1 MSQRKKIALVG
12 AGNIGGEL
20 AALAARQELGDV
32 WLFDIPEK
40 LGLAQGKALDLEQN
54 GAVLGYDAA
63 IRGTAD
69 WDDLAGSDVVIVT
82 AGIPRKPGMSRDDL
96 LSVNLKIIRSVAGN
110 LRTRCPNA
118 FVIVVSNPLDAM
130 VYAMKEVTGFPPERV
145 VGMAGVLDSAR
156 LQLFLAQAAGVAVK
170 DVRAMVLGG
179 HGDTM
184 VPVPSYCTING
195 IPVRQLVSAD
205 KLTAIFERTRNGGAE
220 VVKLMG
226 TSAYYAPAAS
236 AIQMARAFLHDEK
249 RLIPC
254 AAFLRGE
261 YGYQDLY
268 IGVPVILGG
277 SGVEKVVEIALEPG
291 EKQMLD
297 NSAKAVRE
305 LIEASKRLLVC
316 RNAVADLPASPGP
329 EAIIRA
335 LGSPIVHSC
344 RTPRARR
351 TRGRAPIS
359 RRTSFSLVARAR
371 YGGHGQRAHSPR
383 SVDGSPGFT

>member
-32 WLFDIPEK
+32 LLFDIPEK
-40 LGLAQGKALDLEQN
+40 LGVAQGKALDLEQN
-54 GAVLGYDAA
+54 GAVLGYDAS
-63 IRGTAD
+63 IRGTSN
-69 WDDLAGSDVVIVT
+69 WDDLTGADVVIVT
-82 AGIPRKPGMSRDDL
+82 AGVPRKPGMSRDDL
-96 LSVNLKIIRSVAGN
+96 LSINLKIIRSVAEN

-130 VYAMKEVTGFPPERV
+130 VYAMKEGTGFAPERV
-145 VGMAGVLDSAR
+145 VGMAGILDSAR

-184 VPVPSYCTING
+184 VPVPSYCTVNG
-195 IPVRQLVSAD
+195 IPARQLVSAD
-205 KLTAIFERTRNGGAE
+205 KLAAIIERTRNGGAE

-249 RLIPC
+249 RLVPC
-254 AAFLRGE
+254 AAYLRGE

-277 SGVEKVVEIALEPG
+277 SGVEKIVEIALDPS

-305 LIEASKRLLVC
+305 LIEASKRL
-316 RNAVADLPASPGP
+316 
-329 EAIIRA
+329 
-335 LGSPIVHSC
+335 
-344 RTPRARR
+344 
-351 TRGRAPIS
+351 
-359 RRTSFSLVARAR
+359 
-371 YGGHGQRAHSPR
+371 
-383 SVDGSPGFT
+383 

>member
-1 MSQRKKIALVG
+1 
-12 AGNIGGEL
+12 
-20 AALAARQELGDV
+20 
-32 WLFDIPEK
+32 LFDIPEK
-40 LGLAQGKALDLEQN
+40 LGVAQGKALDLEQN

-63 IRGTAD
+63 IRGTAN

-96 LSVNLKIIRSVAGN
+96 LSVNLKIIRSVAEN

-145 VGMAGVLDSAR
+145 VGMAGILDSAR

-195 IPVRQLVSAD
+195 IPARQLVSAD
-205 KLTAIFERTRNGGAE
+205 KLAAIFERTRNGGAE

-226 TSAYYAPAAS
+226 TSAYYAPASS

-261 YGYQDLY
+261 YGYSDLY

-277 SGVEKVVEIALEPG
+277 SGVEKIVEIALEPG

-305 LIEASKRLLVC
+305 LIEASKRL
-316 RNAVADLPASPGP
+316 
-329 EAIIRA
+329 
-335 LGSPIVHSC
+335 
-344 RTPRARR
+344 
-351 TRGRAPIS
+351 
-359 RRTSFSLVARAR
+359 
-371 YGGHGQRAHSPR
+371 
-383 SVDGSPGFT
+383 

>member
-40 LGLAQGKALDLEQN
+40 LGVAQGKALDLEQN

-63 IRGTAD
+63 IRGTSN
-69 WDDLAGSDVVIVT
+69 WDDLAGADVVIVT
-82 AGIPRKPGMSRDDL
+82 AGVPRKPGMSRDDL
-96 LSVNLKIIRSVAGN
+96 LGINLKIIRGVAGN
-110 LRTRCPNA
+110 LRARCPDA

-130 VYAMKEVTGFPPERV
+130 VYAMKEGTGFPPERV
-145 VGMAGVLDSAR
+145 VGMAGILDSAR
-156 LQLFLAQAAGVAVK
+156 LQLFIAQAAGVAVK

-195 IPVRQLVSAD
+195 IPVRQLITAD
-205 KLTAIFERTRNGGAE
+205 QLAAVIERTRNGGAE

-226 TSAYYAPAAS
+226 TSAYYAPASS

-249 RLIPC
+249 RLVPC
-254 AAFLRGE
+254 AAYLRGE
-261 YGYQDLY
+261 YGYSDLY

-277 SGVEKVVEIALEPG
+277 KGVERIVEIALDAG

-305 LIEASKRLLVC
+305 LIEASKHL
-316 RNAVADLPASPGP
+316 
-329 EAIIRA
+329 
-335 LGSPIVHSC
+335 
-344 RTPRARR
+344 
-351 TRGRAPIS
+351 
-359 RRTSFSLVARAR
+359 
-371 YGGHGQRAHSPR
+371 
-383 SVDGSPGFT
+383 